1 VENLAIFVLLG
12 ALAAIALGLG
22 LSLRRDRLGRTA
34 HSHHDGVPHVHW
46 HGDKAHSHPTV
57 VEKYDGLL
65 TRLLGPA
72 PQR

>member
-1 VENLAIFVLLG
+1 MENLVLVAL
-12 ALAAIALGLG
+12 LAALSGVACGLA

-46 HGDKAHSHPTV
+46 HGDRPHDHPTF
-57 VEKYDGLL
+57 VEKYDRLL